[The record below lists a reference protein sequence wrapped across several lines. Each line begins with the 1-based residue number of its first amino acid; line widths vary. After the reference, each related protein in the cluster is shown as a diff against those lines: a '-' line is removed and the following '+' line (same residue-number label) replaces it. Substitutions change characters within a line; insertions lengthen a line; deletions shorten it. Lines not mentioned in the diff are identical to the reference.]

1 MFRTFTVESQR
12 VGQKS
17 LPVLLSGKAPTAE
30 RRHCRRVSPF
40 LSLLVLVVLSCPAIA
55 QDDKPVDKKT
65 DNAPAAKK
73 NEPAKPPADPNV
85 VIGEDGKPIEN
96 PFPKRFPAPELDGG
110 HGWLNTSGEITL
122 KDLRGKVVL
131 IDFWTYCCINCMHV
145 LPDLHYLEQKYP
157 NELVVIGCHS
167 AKFDN
172 EKDTEAIR
180 RAIVRYEIEHP
191 VINDS
196 DMIVWRKFQAS
207 AWPTIVLLD
216 PEGNFCGYVSGE
228 GNREL
233 LDSVIQ
239 RVITWHKAKGT
250 LDTTPVRFDLERDRM
265 PSGPLKFPGKLLAD
279 EAGDRLFISDSNHN
293 RIVVS
298 SLDGKLIDVIGSGR
312 IGSKDGSYAEAQFD
326 HPQGMALSGNSLFVA
341 DTENHQLRVVDL
353 VAKTVTTLTG
363 TGGQARFRASGG
375 PLKTTA
381 INSPWDLT
389 VVDDTLYIAMAG
401 PHQVWSHK
409 LGSDSIGVFSGS
421 GREDILDGPHAR
433 AALAQPSGI
442 VSDGKSLFVA
452 DSEGSSIRQISIDP
466 KGEVTTLV
474 GSHDLPNGRSLFTF
488 GDVDAVG
495 NEARLQHPLGV
506 LLDGQT
512 LFVAD
517 AYNHKIKAIDLK
529 TRETTTLLG
538 NGNMGTKLDP
548 VELHEPAGMAIAGKR
563 LFVADTNN
571 HRIVEYNIE
580 SKAAQEF
587 VVDGLVAPKLDRDA
601 APTVSSGD
609 DDSTIEETS
618 QTLATGKDIAVEVTL
633 QIPEG
638 YKLND
643 LAPVRARLSVEGEQ
657 KVIAA
662 EVLSGSQK
670 ATVTENVATF
680 PLKLTGQS
688 GEATVNLAL
697 TYSYCRGGTGG
708 LCKIHTARWTL
719 PIKTATDGKSIL
731 VLKTDMPK

>member
-1 MFRTFTVESQR
+1 MFRTFRVESQR
-12 VGQKS
+12 VDQERF
-17 LPVLLSGKAPTAE
+17 PIRQSGKHSTAD
-30 RRHCRRVSPF
+30 RLQRLRVSAV
-40 LSLLVLVVLSCPAIA
+40 LSLLILMMLACPVLA
-55 QDDKPVDKKT
+55 QDDAPSEKKSDSAST
-65 DNAPAAKK
+65 EKK

-145 LPDLHYLEQKYP
+145 LPDLHYLENKYP

-233 LDSVIQ
+233 LDAVIQ
-239 RVITWHKAKGT
+239 RLITWHKAKGT

-265 PSGPLKFPGKLLAD
+265 PGGPLKFPGKLLAD
-279 EAGDRLFISDSNHN
+279 EAGNRLFISDSNHN
-293 RIVVS
+293 RIVIS
-298 SLDGKLIDVIGSGR
+298 SLDGKLIDMIGSGR

-353 VAKTVTTLTG
+353 TAKTVSTLAG
-363 TGGQARFRASGG
+363 TGEQARFRASGG

-381 INSPWDLT
+381 LNSPWDLAI
-389 VVDDTLYIAMAG
+389 VDDTLYVAMAG
-401 PHQVWSHK
+401 PHQIWSHK

-421 GREDILDGPHAR
+421 GREDILDGPHPI

-538 NGNMGTKLDP
+538 NGGMGAKLDP
-548 VELHEPAGMAIAGKR
+548 VELHEPAGMAIVGKR

-571 HRIVEYNIE
+571 HRIVEYNLE

-587 VVDGLVAPKLDRDA
+587 VVDGLVTPKLDRDA
-601 APTVSSGD
+601 APTVSPGD
-609 DDSTIEETS
+609 DNSTIEATS
-618 QTLATGKDIAVEVTL
+618 QTLATGKDIAVDVTL

-662 EVLSGSQK
+662 EALSGSQK
-670 ATVTENVATF
+670 ATVTDNVATF
-680 PLKLTGQS
+680 PLKLTGES
-688 GEATVNLAL
+688 GEVTVKLAL

-719 PIKTATDGKSIL
+719 PIKTATDGKSVL
-731 VLKTDMPK
+731 TLKTDMPK